1 MFSGRWKDRKAR
13 KFNKALYA
21 SPEFEEFWNAI
32 SRKTTYRVKVERE
45 AIVGNAIYAIKREE
59 RINPLRIEVTRTG
72 VRVSRGGTQSQ
83 VLGASVANLDAHYDL
98 PDIIGELQQATSLT
112 RRTLVDIVKGSNR
125 LAEFIGNPNDFIAMA
140 LRCIKG
146 ELAKLLIDGI
156 QYEKLDGSVYELREL
171 QADGL
176 EERERFFDRMVEIH
190 NTQKTDFDHVVY
202 DSEVE
207 REFAEF
213 LDNCADIKLFMKLPA
228 KFKVPTPVGD
238 YNPDWAIIRQADG
251 ENRIYMIRET
261 KSTHDR
267 NKRRPSE
274 NAKIDAAIEHFKA
287 IEIGYEVTIPPPPMW
302 NL

>member
-32 SRKTTYRVKVERE
+32 SRKTYRVKVERE

-238 YNPDWAIIRQADG
+238 YNPDWSIIRQADG

-287 IEIGYEVTIPPPPMW
+287 IEIGYEVTIPPPMW